1 MNFFFLKKYDIFYVH
16 IYKKNIYTN
25 DFKFINVLDVSEFLE
40 NLVFNLRKNKYYDR
54 NPEAVCVVR
63 KWPWDKH

>member
-1 MNFFFLKKYDIFYVH
+1 MIIFMC
-16 IYKKNIYTN
+16 IYIKKNYTN

-40 NLVFNLRKNKYYDR
+40 NLVFNLRKNKNYDR

-63 KWPWDKH
+63 KWAL

>member
-1 MNFFFLKKYDIFYVH
+1 MIFFMC
-16 IYKKNIYTN
+16 IYIKKNIYTN

-40 NLVFNLRKNKYYDR
+40 NLVFNLRKNKNYDR

-63 KWPWDKH
+63 KWAL